1 MPSYLVT
8 GVNRGI
14 GWEFLRNISGDP
26 NNTIIGTV
34 RDKESAEKKIAD
46 ELGSRPNLHIVE
58 VELDSFDSIQ
68 KSVDV
73 VSRITGGKLDYIIAN
88 AAYVS
93 PFSGWLS
100 IGKLAE
106 SPKELEEDLLKSFKI
121 NVVGVI
127 HLFNLYL
134 PLILK
139 GDVKKVIAISSGMAD
154 TDLVNQYHIDVGAPY
169 SISKGAMNVAVSK
182 FNAQYAKDGVL
193 FLGICPG
200 IVDTGHNENLN
211 ELQMEGVLR
220 TSAKFNEYAP
230 GVKLATPED
239 SVNDV
244 LKVIYDSS
252 LENGRGGAFI
262 SHLGSKRWL

>member
-14 GWEFLRNISGDP
+14 GWSFLRKISDDP

-34 RDKESAEKKIAD
+34 RDKKSAEKKIAD
-46 ELGSRPNLHIVE
+46 KLGNRPNLHIVE
-58 VELDSFDSIQ
+58 LELGSFDSI
-68 KSVDV
+68 KESVDL
-73 VSRITGGKLDYIIAN
+73 VSKITRGKLDYIIAN

-93 PFSGWLS
+93 PLSGWLP

-106 SPKELEEDLLKSFKI
+106 SPQELEDDLLKSFKI
-121 NVVGVI
+121 NVIGVV
-127 HLFNLYL
+127 HLFNLFL
-134 PLILK
+134 PLVLK
-139 GDVKKVIAISSGMAD
+139 GDVKKVITISSGMAD
-154 TDLVNQYHIDVGAPY
+154 IDLINQYHVDVGAPY
-169 SISKGAMNVAVSK
+169 SISKGAVNIAVSK
-182 FNAQYAKDGVL
+182 FHAQYAEQGVL

-200 IVDTGHNENLN
+200 IVDTGHNENLSEQ
-211 ELQMEGVLR
+211 ELEGALR

-230 GVKLATPED
+230 GVKLAMPED
-239 SVNDV
+239 SVKDV
-244 LKVIYDSS
+244 LKVIHESS